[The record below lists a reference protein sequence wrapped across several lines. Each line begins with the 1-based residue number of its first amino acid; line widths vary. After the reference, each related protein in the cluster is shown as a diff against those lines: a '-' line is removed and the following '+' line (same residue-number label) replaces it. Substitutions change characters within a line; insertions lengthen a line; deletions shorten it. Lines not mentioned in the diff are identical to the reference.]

1 MGQEDR
7 DWYREEHAKK
17 HGMRYNKSNATYAD
31 DPQPWSDS
39 KHYRKPPSPPVEQ
52 GTMSRAAPRP
62 SNDWHWLMQLL
73 LWLAICG
80 ALFVA
85 FWLLN
90 DYQKAKR
97 QAQAATIAAEHW
109 KEQAEAAQRQ
119 LDQLRKNQRFD
130 FFKR

>member
-17 HGMRYNKSNATYAD
+17 HGMRYDKSNATYAD
-31 DPQPWSDS
+31 DPEPWYEP
-39 KHYRKPPSPPVEQ
+39 KRYRKPPAPPIIQ
-52 GTMSRAAPRP
+52 DTARR
-62 SNDWHWLMQLL
+62 SNDWHWSTQLL

-80 ALFVA
+80 ALYGA

-119 LDQLRKNQRFD
+119 LDQIRKNQRFD

>member
-1 MGQEDR
+1 MALDDR
-7 DWYREEHAKK
+7 DWYRDDLRKK
-17 HGMRYNKSNATYAD
+17 TGYVEKADFRVPLSNPNPHY
-31 DPQPWSDS
+31 DPKLYRRPPQNTFIEGNSQPS
-39 KHYRKPPSPPVEQ
+39 Q
-52 GTMSRAAPRP
+52 G
-62 SNDWHWLMQLL
+62 WHWSTQLL

-80 ALFVA
+80 ALYGA

-109 KEQAEAAQRQ
+109 KQQAEAAQRQ
-119 LDQLRKNQRFD
+119 LDQIRKNQRFD